1 MIWGVQ
7 AVITYFYDSSKRV
20 GVFLRSYGLIEDY
33 YEFFYVF
40 KLGIDWIRSY
50 EMVRV
55 SKIVMGSF
63 LFLSQK

>member
-7 AVITYFYDSSKRV
+7 GVITYFYDSSKQF
-20 GVFLRSYGLIEDY
+20 GVFLRGYGLIEDY
-33 YEFFYVF
+33 YEFFYAF
-40 KLGIDWIRSY
+40 KLGIDWIKAY

-63 LFLSQK
+63 LFLSQR